1 MIRLPIDL
9 SSLKKIK
16 KPKVQL
22 AVSAGAFLGIDIG
35 TSALKIAELS
45 RAGERLKLENYG
57 EMKAPSFYE
66 KPFRT
71 FEKTTLLLS
80 SQDVANAIRGI
91 MEEAQIK
98 TSRVAFS
105 IPDFSTFF
113 TAFELPAM
121 TQEEVAQAVEYEAR
135 QHVPLPLLDIT
146 LDWQITAG
154 RPATDKQKGTP
165 LKILLVAVPNEVVNQ
180 YQQIASAAGLKL
192 DAIEAEVFSF
202 ARASASYEKGVV
214 VLVDI
219 GAQSATVSIV
229 EKGMVKLSH
238 SFDMA
243 GAEFTRRL
251 AQSFHMEYEEAEKIK
266 RQQGLEHSLVAGEQ
280 TAQEAQPSVKLIL
293 GPIIDLIIVE
303 IEKISRAF
311 KQEEGKDAEKIILA
325 GGSALLPGLAE
336 YIGYQVKEEIIISN
350 PFESLVYPPILERH
364 LKAMGPAWAVA
375 IGVAKRG
382 LE

>member
-1 MIRLPIDL
+1 MIKLPIDL
-9 SSLKKIK
+9 SFFKKIK

-80 SQDVANAIRGI
+80 SQDVAKAIRGI

-154 RPATDKQKGTP
+154 RPATDKQKGGP

-180 YQQIASAAGLKL
+180 YQQIASMAGLHL
-192 DAIEAEVFSF
+192 TALEAEVFSM
-202 ARASASYEKGVV
+202 ARAVV
-214 VLVDI
+214 RQESGAEVLLDI
-219 GAQSATVSIV
+219 GAQSTTVSVV
-229 EKGMVKLSH
+229 EKGLLRLSH
-238 SFDMA
+238 SFDM
-243 GAEFTRRL
+243 GGNEFTRRIS
-251 AQSFHMEYEEAEKIK
+251 QS
-266 RQQGLEHSLVAGEQ
+266 LN
-280 TAQEAQPSVKLIL
+280 
-293 GPIIDLIIVE
+293 ID
-303 IEKISRAF
+303 
-311 KQEEGKDAEKIILA
+311 
-325 GGSALLPGLAE
+325 
-336 YIGYQVKEEIIISN
+336 Y
-350 PFESLVYPPILERH
+350 
-364 LKAMGPAWAVA
+364 
-375 IGVAKRG
+375 
-382 LE
+382 